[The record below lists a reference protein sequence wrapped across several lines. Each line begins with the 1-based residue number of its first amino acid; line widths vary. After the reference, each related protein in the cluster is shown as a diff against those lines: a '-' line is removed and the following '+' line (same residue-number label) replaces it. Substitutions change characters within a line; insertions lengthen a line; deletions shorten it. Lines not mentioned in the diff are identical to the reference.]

1 MGKKAGTLMMG
12 GIAYITTLHTTE
24 LLSKKVPLPKKF
36 ALEPP
41 FGEKNTLCFFSPWP
55 GAGKKVFHSLLKL
68 AGVDIIKTLWCKSEK
83 CNFTPFL
90 SNGKLLKT

>member
-1 MGKKAGTLMMG
+1 MFSFFDVGKKAGTLMMG

-55 GAGKKVFHSLLKL
+55 GTGKKVFYSLLKL
-68 AGVDIIKTLWCKSEK
+68 AGVDIIKTM
-83 CNFTPFL
+83 
-90 SNGKLLKT
+90 